1 MNIIWNKTS
10 GHFHLYNDRISY
22 IIGVAINGELT
33 NLYFGKKIHEKDD
46 FSYITFR
53 MGMPNIVVDADTES
67 YSMEL
72 NCQEYPSFGT
82 TDFGTPAFEIETENG
97 SRVSSF
103 VYKSH
108 TINKGKKGING
119 LPATYADA
127 DEAMTLEILLEDEA
141 ASMTLTLS
149 YTIFDKYPVIARHAE
164 FAYTGSSKVRITR
177 ALSCCL
183 DLPDQVS

>member
-1 MNIIWNKTS
+1 M
-10 GHFHLYNDRISY
+10 YNDRISY

-46 FSYITFR
+46 FSYVTFR

-72 NCQEYPSFGT
+72 NRQEYPSFGT

-108 TINKGKKGING
+108 TINKGKKGIR
-119 LPATYADA
+119 PYDQWYEQVEIAKADA
-127 DEAMTLEILLEDEA
+127 ETEPLHAQLWHLL
-141 ASMTLTLS
+141 
-149 YTIFDKYPVIARHAE
+149 
-164 FAYTGSSKVRITR
+164 
-177 ALSCCL
+177 C
-183 DLPDQVS
+183 